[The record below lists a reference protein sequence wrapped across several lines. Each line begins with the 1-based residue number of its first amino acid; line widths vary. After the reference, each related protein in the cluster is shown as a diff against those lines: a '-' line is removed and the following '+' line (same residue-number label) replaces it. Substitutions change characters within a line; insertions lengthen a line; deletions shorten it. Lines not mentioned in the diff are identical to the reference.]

1 MPTHSESPY
10 VVTYSD
16 QDYQRIEAIQQKEHQ
31 ALNDYWSKQ
40 PELHEPAFVAQLQA
54 ALDREKND
62 PKQRVMHIWELAK
75 YRLNKKF
82 PSTLPF
88 EERKALLINSSE
100 WKSWGRTSNNDTQSI
115 ELTEDN
121 IQNEID
127 SIGTRMGIQIMGQ
140 YQKLEWVQM
149 AMSSEICKVYIPQ

>member
-1 MPTHSESPY
+1 
-10 VVTYSD
+10 
-16 QDYQRIEAIQQKEHQ
+16 
-31 ALNDYWSKQ
+31 
-40 PELHEPAFVAQLQA
+40 
-54 ALDREKND
+54 
-62 PKQRVMHIWELAK
+62 MHIWELAK